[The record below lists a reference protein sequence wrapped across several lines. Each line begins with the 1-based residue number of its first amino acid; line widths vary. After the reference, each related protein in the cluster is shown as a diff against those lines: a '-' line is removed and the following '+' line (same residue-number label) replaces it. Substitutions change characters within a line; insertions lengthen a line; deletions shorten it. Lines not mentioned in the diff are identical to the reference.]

1 MNEMNDVLNKFKE
14 ERELLMRTFTQG
26 YKKLSKD
33 KDEELEKML
42 KKAMEE
48 ERSELEDLEYMNLEV
63 VDEEDAKLK
72 NLSEEWGL
80 GRRREERIPVLW
92 NFEHGR
98 KATLKEGI
106 VAHMKH
112 QINNLKRKRT

>member
-1 MNEMNDVLNKFKE
+1 MNEVNDVLNKFKE
-14 ERELLMRTFTQG
+14 ERERLMRTFTEG

-48 ERSELEDLEYMNLEV
+48 ERIVLCVCVCVVGGGLLGQVDGKPFFREV

-80 GRRREERIPVLW
+80 GRRREERS
-92 NFEHGR
+92 
-98 KATLKEGI
+98 
-106 VAHMKH
+106 
-112 QINNLKRKRT
+112 

>member
-14 ERELLMRTFTQG
+14 ERELLMRTFTEG

-48 ERSELEDLEYMNLEV
+48 ERSEQMTRS
-63 VDEEDAKLK
+63 K
-72 NLSEEWGL
+72 
-80 GRRREERIPVLW
+80 
-92 NFEHGR
+92 
-98 KATLKEGI
+98 
-106 VAHMKH
+106 KH
-112 QINNLKRKRT
+112 TRNCLV

>member
-1 MNEMNDVLNKFKE
+1 MLCSEWGQRVRDPLWHPFKIQ
-14 ERELLMRTFTQG
+14 RCG
-26 YKKLSKD
+26 D
-33 KDEELEKML
+33 KIK
-42 KKAMEE
+42 
-48 ERSELEDLEYMNLEV
+48 EV

-80 GRRREERIPVLW
+80 RRRREERIPVLW